1 MRVTFILYVDAGCP
15 LPSEDKSNRKKGAW
29 ILRRLDKFRLTV
41 EGTVVDIAVVDIEEG
56 EDIVV
61 AVEATAVVAVEEDI
75 GEDTQAITE
84 ETISGYAF

>member
-1 MRVTFILYVDAGCP
+1 
-15 LPSEDKSNRKKGAW
+15 
-29 ILRRLDKFRLTV
+29 
-41 EGTVVDIAVVDIEEG
+41 VVDIAVVDIEEG